1 MTTTENSGQGMSV
14 IHAYTRVQAIA
25 DGTLVDVTATAREA
39 GFSAP
44 VALTRAVWVDTVQWD
59 DANPEPQDEDGRLWD
74 VLYMGAD
81 AARRARG
88 TSTVDFQVLRIANV
102 RPSGQWARTELVTLR
117 MVIGAGDTA
126 APVITIM
133 TTDED

>member
-1 MTTTENSGQGMSV
+1 
-14 IHAYTRVQAIA
+14 
-25 DGTLVDVTATAREA
+25 
-39 GFSAP
+39 
-44 VALTRAVWVDTVQWD
+44 
-59 DANPEPQDEDGRLWD
+59 
-74 VLYMGAD
+74 MGAD

-88 TSTVDFQVLRIANV
+88 ASTVDFQVLRIANV